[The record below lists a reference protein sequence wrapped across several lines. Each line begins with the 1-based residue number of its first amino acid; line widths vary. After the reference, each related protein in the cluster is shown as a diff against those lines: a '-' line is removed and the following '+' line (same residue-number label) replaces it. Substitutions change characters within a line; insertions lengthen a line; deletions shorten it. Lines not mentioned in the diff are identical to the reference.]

1 MVAQASFWKKK
12 IGMDPRV
19 QRFQR
24 QGDTKKN
31 MQVRNHSSVSGH
43 HHPVCFVRTCVWSHM
58 RTEKAHQPRSH
69 WETEEKKTKGGSN
82 VPLRNILQ
90 AASMKVVRY
99 NYCWCNPRNRL
110 LWTIGTLATFLL
122 VGAVVVKW
130 LSLFKARKQRKFS
143 HLLQIRSD
151 GVEFQYI
158 PSAVA
163 KSLFVFAWNGSFS
176 FFSQHVRI

>member
-1 MVAQASFWKKK
+1 MKWLPRQVFEKK

-130 LSLFKARKQRKFS
+130 LSLFKARKQRLCSVPQKSPQKHHISITSPS
-143 HLLQIRSD
+143 HRNIKYSKWLM
-151 GVEFQYI
+151 
-158 PSAVA
+158 
-163 KSLFVFAWNGSFS
+163 
-176 FFSQHVRI
+176 H

>member
-1 MVAQASFWKKK
+1 
-12 IGMDPRV
+12 MDPRV

-163 KSLFVFAWNGSFS
+163 KSLLFLHEKDHFPFFHSMFVFRSYCYKPM
-176 FFSQHVRI
+176 